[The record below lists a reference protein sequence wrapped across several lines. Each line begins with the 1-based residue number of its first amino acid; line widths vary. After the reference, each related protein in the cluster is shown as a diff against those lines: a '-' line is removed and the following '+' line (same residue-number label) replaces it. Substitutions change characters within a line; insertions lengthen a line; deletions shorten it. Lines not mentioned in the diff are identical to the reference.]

1 MPMFGSL
8 KKSLLAISP
17 IEASF
22 ERRKFENLDSPARG
36 NLEEVLRVFISGYN
50 LTLEVR
56 DYERLT
62 RRFEENF
69 DEHYVGFAFEGAGMC
84 CALLDLLAPG
94 KTSRLRTFTDN
105 AGHNHDY
112 IATVGA
118 GFALARVPYGLRVLD
133 RYMEKLDP
141 SVAWCVLD
149 GYGFHQG
156 VFHHRLFVE
165 QCKEPPAALPKY
177 GRRLFDA
184 GIGRSLWWVKGAS
197 PVLIRRATERFPE
210 PRRGELWHG
219 VGVACSYAGGVSEDV
234 LTDLLELSGH
244 YRADFLSGVPFAARM
259 RQKGGNPSKST
270 DLACR
275 RLLKMSSDQ
284 AADML
289 VDYMDQLSTEWT
301 GTQQELGRKGYTLI
315 RERVTQN
322 FQYEEKSALA
332 FQ

>member
-62 RRFEENF
+62 RTLEENF
-69 DEHYVGFAFEGAGMC
+69 FEHYVGFAFEGAGMC

-94 KTSRLRTFTDN
+94 KTSRLRTFTGN

-118 GFALARVPYGLRVLD
+118 GFAVARVPYGFRGPDRYLGKIATSLARWVLD

-141 SVAWCVLD
+141 WVAWFVLD
-149 GYGFHQG
+149 G
-156 VFHHRLFVE
+156 
-165 QCKEPPAALPKY
+165 
-177 GRRLFDA
+177 
-184 GIGRSLWWVKGAS
+184 
-197 PVLIRRATERFPE
+197 
-210 PRRGELWHG
+210 
-219 VGVACSYAGGVSEDV
+219 
-234 LTDLLELSGH
+234 
-244 YRADFLSGVPFAARM
+244 
-259 RQKGGNPSKST
+259 
-270 DLACR
+270 
-275 RLLKMSSDQ
+275 
-284 AADML
+284 
-289 VDYMDQLSTEWT
+289 
-301 GTQQELGRKGYTLI
+301 
-315 RERVTQN
+315 
-322 FQYEEKSALA
+322 
-332 FQ
+332 